1 MRRDGPRPR
10 LSRAGDS
17 VQSALFLALGLVLII
32 EGLMPL
38 LFPRQWRQLFQQIMA
53 LTDGQLRFIG
63 LLAVIGGL
71 LLVAV
76 LK

>member
-1 MRRDGPRPR
+1 M
-10 LSRAGDS
+10 SN
-17 VQSALFLALGLVLII
+17 ALLLALALVLII

-53 LTDGQLRFIG
+53 LTDGQLRYIG
-63 LLAVIGGL
+63 LIAVAAGL
-71 LLVAV
+71 LLLVV

>member
-1 MRRDGPRPR
+1 M
-10 LSRAGDS
+10 
-17 VQSALFLALGLVLII
+17 QSALFLALGLVLII
-32 EGLMPL
+32 EGLMLL

>member
-1 MRRDGPRPR
+1 M
-10 LSRAGDS
+10 SN
-17 VQSALFLALGLVLII
+17 ALLLALALVLII

-53 LTDGQLRFIG
+53 LTDGQLRYIG
-63 LLAVIGGL
+63 LVAVAAGL
-71 LLVAV
+71 LLLLV

>member
-1 MRRDGPRPR
+1 M
-10 LSRAGDS
+10 SI
-17 VQSALFLALGLVLII
+17 ALLLALALVLII

-53 LTDGQLRFIG
+53 LTDGQLRYIG
-63 LLAVIGGL
+63 LIAVAAGL
-71 LLVAV
+71 LLLVV

>member
-1 MRRDGPRPR
+1 MPN
-10 LSRAGDS
+10 
-17 VQSALFLALGLVLII
+17 ALLLALALVLII

-53 LTDGQLRFIG
+53 LTDGQLRYIG
-63 LLAVIGGL
+63 LIAVAAGL
-71 LLVAV
+71 LLLVV

>member
-1 MRRDGPRPR
+1 M
-10 LSRAGDS
+10 
-17 VQSALFLALGLVLII
+17 QSALFLALGLVLII

-38 LFPRQWRQLFQQIMA
+38 LFPRRWRQLFQQIMA

>member
-1 MRRDGPRPR
+1 MQGT
-10 LSRAGDS
+10 
-17 VQSALFLALGLVLII
+17 LFLALALVLII

-38 LFPRQWRQLFQQIMA
+38 LFPKQWRQLFQQIML

-63 LLAVIGGL
+63 LLSVVVGL

>member
-1 MRRDGPRPR
+1 M
-10 LSRAGDS
+10 SN
-17 VQSALFLALGLVLII
+17 ALLLALALVLII

-53 LTDGQLRFIG
+53 LTDGQLRYIG
-63 LLAVIGGL
+63 LAAVAAGL
-71 LLVAV
+71 LLLLV

>member
-1 MRRDGPRPR
+1 MQGT
-10 LSRAGDS
+10 
-17 VQSALFLALGLVLII
+17 LFLALALVLII

-38 LFPRQWRQLFQQIMA
+38 LFPRQWRQLFQQIML

-63 LLAVIGGL
+63 LLSVVVGL

>member
-1 MRRDGPRPR
+1 M
-10 LSRAGDS
+10 SN
-17 VQSALFLALGLVLII
+17 ALLLALALVLII

-53 LTDGQLRFIG
+53 LTDGQLRYIG
-63 LLAVIGGL
+63 LAAVAAGL
-71 LLVAV
+71 LLLVV